1 MAFCTQC
8 GAKIPDTATFCT
20 QCGHKTARKKPA
32 PSQPEKLG
40 TLDAPKTLIPEPDE
54 SLNTLDA
61 PKTIIRE
68 NTADQ
73 NAAPIALASGLKVR
87 NLEGQ
92 TIGGR
97 FSVTRELG
105 RGGMGVVY
113 LAHDDL
119 LDSNIALKVLPD
131 ELRADPE
138 GVRDLIE
145 EVKNTRELSHPNIVR
160 MYEFHQFDDLRFL
173 AMEYIDG
180 PTLIKVIA
188 DRDRL
193 PVEEVSRYVEQLS
206 AGLSYAHSRKVIH
219 RDIKPHNLMT
229 NADGIMKICDFGI
242 ARVLVDTSSRV
253 SQRNTTGTLVY
264 MSPEQYTGHGID
276 FRADIY
282 SSAATAYHLLAGH
295 PPFHTGD
302 IAYQLLNIE
311 ARPIEG
317 VPDRINAV
325 LLKALSKD
333 PSQRYPSVASFGDA
347 FLGRGPVHV
356 APPQAQTGPP
366 LQRPAH
372 TGPQQ
377 PQVQTGPQ
385 LQRPAHT
392 GPQQAHTGPQQA
404 PGRPMPPPV
413 GAPYATG
420 PQVVVVPPNQMRFAG
435 WWRRLLA
442 MLIDSILILLL
453 SVVVGAILS
462 FIPVLGWIADVI
474 LPIVFPLLYFVM
486 LESGKN
492 QATLGK
498 QMLGMKVVDLQ
509 GRPLTGGTA
518 FARNIGKAVSSLA
531 LFIGW
536 FTPIFSAKKQA
547 MHDMMA
553 GTVVIKV

>member
-20 QCGHKTARKKPA
+20 QCGHKTARKQPKP
-32 PSQPEKLG
+32 PEGLN
-40 TLDAPKTLIPEPDE
+40 TLDAPKTLIPSEPAE

-68 NTADQ
+68 NTGEQ
-73 NAAPIALASGLKVR
+73 SFAAPIALASGLKVR
-87 NLEGQ
+87 NLAGQ

-97 FSVTRELG
+97 FSITRELG

-113 LAHDDL
+113 LAHDDV
-119 LDSNIALKVLPD
+119 LDSDIALKVLPD
-131 ELRADPE
+131 ELRSDPE

-145 EVKNTRELSHPNIVR
+145 EVKNTRELSHPNVVR

-173 AMEYIDG
+173 AMEYING

-188 DRDRL
+188 ERDRL
-193 PVEEVSRYVEQLS
+193 PVDEVSRYVEQLS

-219 RDIKPHNLMT
+219 RDIKPHNLMV

-276 FRADIY
+276 FRSDIY
-282 SSAATAYHLLAGH
+282 ASAATAYHLLAGN

-302 IAYQLLNIE
+302 IAYQLLNIQ

-317 VPDRINAV
+317 VPERINAV

-356 APPQAQTGPP
+356 APPQAAPVPP
-366 LQRPAH
+366 QA
-372 TGPQQ
+372 
-377 PQVQTGPQ
+377 QTGPQ
-385 LQRPAHT
+385 LQRPAHAM
-392 GPQQAHTGPQQA
+392 PQQAPTGPHLQT

-442 MLIDSILILLL
+442 MLIDSILIVLL

-474 LPIVFPLLYFVM
+474 LPIVFPLLYYVM
-486 LESGKN
+486 LESGKS

-509 GRPLTGGTA
+509 GRAISGGTA
-518 FARNIGKAVSSLA
+518 FGRNIGKVVSSLA

-536 FTPIFSAKKQA
+536 FMPIFSSKKQA